1 LLVNYGILAEMAKR
15 LHHWMF
21 EYLQYSRKWK
31 QVTTQTK
38 FLLHNRS
45 YSKRKVY
52 QLIEILW

>member
-1 LLVNYGILAEMAKR
+1 VNYGILAEMAKR